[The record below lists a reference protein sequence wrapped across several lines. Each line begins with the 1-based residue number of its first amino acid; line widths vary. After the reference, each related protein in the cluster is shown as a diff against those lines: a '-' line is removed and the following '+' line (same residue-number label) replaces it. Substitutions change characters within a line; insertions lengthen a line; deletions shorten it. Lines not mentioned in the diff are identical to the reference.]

1 MNKRISDHL
10 ISALIGGV
18 IGAAVVLLATGQ
30 MPTSVS
36 VHAQTES
43 GIVPEPPSGKF
54 KSLEVENLVI
64 TKQATLLNAEGKED
78 VTIKEGSV
86 MANNVVLGKKFI
98 GTQYQGHVFVA
109 NRIFT
114 SPDDLQTKPME
125 QWRFF
130 TEMGS
135 AIDAG
140 GEVIVRSSNGPN
152 IVGKAV
158 TEGRMIQTGFDQNNQ
173 PQIFVRDLANGDLFD
188 VLKSL
193 EK

>member
-1 MNKRISDHL
+1 MNKRIPDHL

-18 IGAAVVLLATGQ
+18 IGAVVVLLATGQ
-30 MPTSVS
+30 MPTSIS

-43 GIVPEPPSGKF
+43 GIVPEPPNGKF
-54 KSLEVENLVI
+54 KRLEVENLVI
-64 TKQATLLNAEGKED
+64 TNQAVLRTAEEKDG
-78 VTIKEGSV
+78 VVIKEGSV
-86 MANNVVLGKKFI
+86 LADNVVLGKKFI

-114 SPDDLQTKPME
+114 SPDDLQTKPID

-135 AIDAG
+135 TIDSG

-152 IVGKAV
+152 IVGKEVA
-158 TEGRMIQTGFDQNNQ
+158 EGRMIQTGFDQNNQ
-173 PQIFVRDLANGDLFD
+173 PQIFVRDLANGDQFN